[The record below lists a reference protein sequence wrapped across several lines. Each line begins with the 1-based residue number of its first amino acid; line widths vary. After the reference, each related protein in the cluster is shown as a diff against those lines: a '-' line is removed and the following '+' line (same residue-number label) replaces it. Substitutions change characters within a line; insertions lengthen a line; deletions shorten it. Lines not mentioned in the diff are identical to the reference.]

1 MVVWSFFSGAFGL
14 DLGLEKGG
22 ILTALAVEKDRFCC
36 ATISANRPDL
46 RVLEADVEHIDGSL
60 LRRATGYAGEVDLMV
75 GGPPCQSFSPGGS
88 RAALSDPRG
97 NLIYEYLRLV
107 ADIQPE
113 RFVLEN
119 VANLVTAA
127 LQHRPIDER
136 PGKHWSLKKYSDA
149 QINLQLPGEPPPLGP
164 DEQAGSAMRQICS
177 DLQKLGYQVNFG
189 ILNAAHFGSAQKRL
203 RFFLLGSRG
212 GDPPALPSPTHGRG
226 LESPRTLRDAL
237 DGLEN
242 PGPGSEYT
250 SEVRDVFKMIP
261 PGGNWRDLPDE
272 VAKRAMGGSYAA
284 GGGKTGFFRRLSWDE
299 PAPTITGRA
308 NRKGSALCHPDED
321 RPLTVRECA
330 RVQGFPDD
338 WQFVGSMSQQ
348 YLQVG
353 NAVPVDLAAAV
364 GASLV
369 DGSVESSVG
378 SMKTLLTE
386 AQVELRSY
394 GRNNRKTSKAGAVS

>member
-14 DLGLEKGG
+14 DLGLEKAGVA
-22 ILTALAVEKDRFCC
+22 TSLAVEKDHLCC
-36 ATISANRPDL
+36 ATISKNRPNL
-46 RVLEADVEHIDGSL
+46 KILEADVRELDGRSL
-60 LRRATGYAGEVDLMV
+60 RTATGVTGDVDLMV

-107 ADIQPE
+107 ADIQPT

-164 DEQAGSAMRQICS
+164 DEQAGSAMKQICY
-177 DLQKLGYQVNFG
+177 DLRSLGYQVNFG

-203 RFFLLGSRG
+203 RFFLLGSKAG
-212 GDPPALPSPTHGRG
+212 APPALPSPTHGGALRH
-226 LESPRTLRDAL
+226 PKTLREAL
-237 DGLEN
+237 DGLID
-242 PGPGSEYT
+242 PGAGSEY
-250 SEVRDVFKMIP
+250 SSQVREVFRMIP
-261 PGGNWRDLPDE
+261 PGGNWRDLPDH
-272 VAKRAMGGSYAA
+272 VAKRAMGGSYAS
-284 GGGKTGFFRRLSWDE
+284 GGGKTGFYRRLSWDE

-330 RVQGFPDD
+330 RVQGFPDE

-353 NAVPVDLAAAV
+353 NAVPVELAAAV
-364 GASLV
+364 GASLAT
-369 DGSVESSVG
+369 GSVEPDVG
-378 SMKTLLTE
+378 SMKSLLTE
-386 AQVELRSY
+386 AQLELRSY
-394 GRNNRKTSKAGAVS
+394 GRNKRKPTEAGAVS